1 MTSLL
6 AAQLARRQSL
16 ISLVPDRASWPPDL
30 GRSGP
35 TPSSEMPQR
44 STLRQGPNPGGHL
57 LGTPPAGVGAEA
69 GVEVREVPT
78 GPPSI
83 QCSAPC
89 SLEYSFRWHCPSQP
103 LPGLVVSPTPSPS
116 PLPPTR
122 PQLPRRRP
130 QAGLNL
136 PPQQG
141 PLRGQLSH
149 SFILCMRK
157 LSPREGNRLPE
168 ALHLVAHEMQ
178 GPPSPG
184 MTS

>member
-44 STLRQGPNPGGHL
+44 SMLRQGPNPGGHL

-116 PLPPTR
+116 PLPPSR
-122 PQLPRRRP
+122 PPNSPAGGLRLVSTFRP
-130 QAGLNL
+130 SR
-136 PPQQG
+136 G
-141 PLRGQLSH
+141 PSEVSCH
-149 SFILCMRK
+149 IPSFY
-157 LSPREGNRLPE
+157 
-168 ALHLVAHEMQ
+168 V
-178 GPPSPG
+178 
-184 MTS
+184 

>member
-57 LGTPPAGVGAEA
+57 LGTPPGSRGWS
-69 GVEVREVPT
+69 GSQ
-78 GPPSI
+78 G
-83 QCSAPC
+83 SAHWSTLRSVLSP
-89 SLEYSFRWHCPSQP
+89 LFTRIFFQMALP
-103 LPGLVVSPTPSPS
+103 LPAPPRLGGFPHPPTITPTPY
-116 PLPPTR
+116 PPPPR
-122 PQLPRRRP
+122 PRRRP
-130 QAGLNL
+130 QAGPNL